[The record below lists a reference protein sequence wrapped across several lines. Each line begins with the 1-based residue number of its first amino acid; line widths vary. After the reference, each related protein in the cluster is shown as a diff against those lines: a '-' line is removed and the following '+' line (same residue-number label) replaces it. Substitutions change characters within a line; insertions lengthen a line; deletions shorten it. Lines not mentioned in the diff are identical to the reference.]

1 MKELWEFGLVAF
13 STLFVIVDPVGAVPA
28 FLAMTQG
35 EEASLRARTA
45 RTASTTAFLVLTFFA
60 LTGRRLFH
68 LLGLSPEA
76 LSIAGGVILFG
87 VSLSMLKVQPSRLMR
102 TPEEIEEGT
111 RKEEVGVIPLGVPM
125 LGGPGAITA
134 VVVLMGRVSSPVHL
148 AVLLTAIAAVSLA
161 TYFILRGGTFVE
173 RALGDTGMKVV
184 TRLMGLLLA
193 ALSVQFVLN
202 GVSKYMTGIKGI
214 G

>member
-1 MKELWEFGLVAF
+1 MNELWEFGLVAF

-28 FLAMTQG
+28 FLAMTQ
-35 EEASLRARTA
+35 EELRARTA

-60 LTGRRLFH
+60 LTGRSLFH
-68 LLGLSPEA
+68 LLGLSSEA
-76 LSIAGGVILFG
+76 LSIAGGIILFG
-87 VSLSMLKVQPSRLMR
+87 VSLNMLKVQPSRLMR
-102 TPEEIEEGT
+102 TPEEIEEGA

-148 AVLLTAIAAVSLA
+148 AILLIAIAAVSLA
-161 TYFILRGGTFVE
+161 TYFILRGGAFVE
-173 RALGDTGMKVV
+173 RALGDTGMKVA

-202 GVSKYMTGIKGI
+202 GVSRYITEIAGG
-214 G
+214 